1 MQNISETDKI
11 AVYETM
17 KTIRSFEEQV
27 FLLTT
32 KRLVQG
38 SVHFYIGQEAI
49 ATGIC
54 YCLDNKDYIMSNHR
68 CHGHLVAKG
77 GDLKRMM
84 AELMGRKDGY
94 CRGKGGTMH
103 LVDPSVGMMGANGI
117 VGGGNPIAV
126 GIGYA
131 CKNFEKQ
138 KIVVS
143 FFGDGAINTG
153 AFHESLN
160 IASLWDLPILFVCE
174 NNQYAISTSVARSA
188 SIGDLSK
195 RAVSYGIPGMNIDGN
210 DINEVMEAADNF
222 IKEIRKE
229 QRPALLVCDT
239 YRQMGHSIHDPR
251 TYRTRQEEKRWEKKD
266 PIARF
271 EKILLKNKVLNSAK
285 IKAIK
290 EKIDKKIK
298 EAIDYAV
305 KSPVPEGQDLYR
317 DVYAQ

>member
-1 MQNISETDKI
+1 VQNISETDKI